1 MIFMLIGK
9 AKVFINLSNTLQ
21 SALLCSKFAEMV
33 ADLKVPDFE
42 FNTPFTL
49 EITFSWIAINL
60 STSPTRS
67 RSTAIP
73 HVTRSIEKVTTR
85 VLISYSFPV
94 TETDL
99 NISTIYVDDPFP
111 SSSGQTVNFGSRQ
124 IYFNENT
131 QTQVCLLCER
141 FKALILALQSL
152 KSIQVV
158 GFGLGGCGIAKLATL
173 WLGKVVEEGEGSS
186 SRKVPT
192 NFALMALLCYK
203 FLNFEV
209 RVCRSKTS
217 SHYKKNESVLC
228 GRFKTVHIVDKCKTG
243 LGYNAVPPPYT
254 GNFMPLKPDLSF
266 YGLEE
271 FVNEAIISE
280 PTVKKPVVKN
290 SKAKASEAKPK
301 AVRKNNGALQEKT
314 ARKTVNHVEQNNTP
328 RGNQRN
334 WNNMMSQRLG
344 SNFDM
349 FNKSCYVCGS
359 FDHLQDKNVNTARPK
374 AVVNVVQGNNVN
386 AVMASACWVWKPK
399 TKVLDHV
406 SKHNS
411 ASITL
416 KKFDYIDAQGR
427 SKSVMALGFPI

>member
-1 MIFMLIGK
+1 MAHGGNRPAPPVCRRGREVVRCRPSVLVIVAVVWVVPRGGPIAVKTRSCG
-9 AKVFINLSNTLQ
+9 
-21 SALLCSKFAEMV
+21 ALALPEAC
-33 ADLKVPDFE
+33 
-42 FNTPFTL
+42 L
-49 EITFSWIAINL
+49 EICLEAWSLLHL
-60 STSPTRS
+60 SSLASP
-67 RSTAIP
+67 
-73 HVTRSIEKVTTR
+73 
-85 VLISYSFPV
+85 
-94 TETDL
+94 
-99 NISTIYVDDPFP
+99 
-111 SSSGQTVNFGSRQ
+111 
-124 IYFNENT
+124 
-131 QTQVCLLCER
+131 
-141 FKALILALQSL
+141 
-152 KSIQVV
+152 
-158 GFGLGGCGIAKLATL
+158 
-173 WLGKVVEEGEGSS
+173 LGKVPVLVILDFLAIVLSVGSTCALVLVIGGWSRLPHFQYQQSRSEMSIDYAFNLHDNETRAGKGCALHHWVHDVFLQYQISTPLEFDESKCGVLTTATKGDTFAREGSS

-228 GRFKTVHIVDKCKTG
+228 GRFKVLKR